1 MIRKYQ
7 IDGIGCGGCVIR
19 VKKTLEAHPAIDKTE
34 IFLNPRGAAV
44 INMTEALTI
53 DELQKQ
59 LNALDGFIITEIN

>member
-7 IDGIGCGGCVIR
+7 IDGIGCGGCVTR

-34 IFLNPRGAAV
+34 IFLNPRGGAV

-59 LNALDGFIITEIN
+59 LNVLDGFTIKEIN